1 MISFL
6 GLFATFL
13 ILGVPISLAL
23 GLGGFLYLYLTGNAG
38 LVMALP
44 QRMLAGI
51 DQFVLL
57 TIPLFLLAG
66 SLMNFGGLSS
76 RMIGFANALVGHF
89 RGGLSLVTVLAST
102 LFAGISGSAVAQAS
116 AIGSFMIPAMARQ
129 GIPAAYGAALVA
141 MSAVMDPLIP
151 PSITMI
157 IFGVLSG
164 ASIAQMFI
172 AGIVPGLLLGV
183 ALLTFAWWKAVR
195 NNYPSMPRVP
205 WRERGKMLLAAI
217 PALMLPVIIVGGVKF
232 GVFTVT
238 ESAAVAVAYALLVGA
253 LHRELS
259 FERIWQAL
267 YTTAIATS
275 GLLFILAMASI
286 VAFALTIEQVPTRFA
301 EWLLS
306 VSDNKLVILL
316 MINIMLLVLGKF
328 LEPISVMILTM
339 PILLKVAALIKM
351 DLVQFG
357 VMVTLNVVIGMV
369 TPPVGVCLFVVCAIS
384 GQSLGAVSRE
394 VLPMFFICIALL
406 VLVALVP
413 AITLFLPNVMLST
426 R

>member
-1 MISFL
+1 
-6 GLFATFL
+6 
-13 ILGVPISLAL
+13 
-23 GLGGFLYLYLTGNAG
+23 
-38 LVMALP
+38 
-44 QRMLAGI
+44 
-51 DQFVLL
+51 
-57 TIPLFLLAG
+57 
-66 SLMNFGGLSS
+66 
-76 RMIGFANALVGHF
+76 
-89 RGGLSLVTVLAST
+89 
-102 LFAGISGSAVAQAS
+102 
-116 AIGSFMIPAMARQ
+116 
-129 GIPAAYGAALVA
+129 
-141 MSAVMDPLIP
+141 
-151 PSITMI
+151 
-157 IFGVLSG
+157 
-164 ASIAQMFI
+164 
-172 AGIVPGLLLGV
+172 
-183 ALLTFAWWKAVR
+183 
-195 NNYPSMPRVP
+195 
-205 WRERGKMLLAAI
+205 MLLAAI

-232 GVFTVT
+232 GIFTVT

-384 GQSLGAVSRE
+384 GQSLGAVSKE

-406 VLVALVP
+406 ALVALVP